1 MGTPAIVQAD
11 QVSGSCAI
19 HQVPSPSSGAPQPA
33 PPMPFNAPLLQGLSP
48 NVRIG
53 GKPAATLG
61 SSGTN
66 TPPHVGLHA
75 SDPYAVAT
83 MQIGRVLGGSPTV
96 LIGGQPAAT
105 ASSQATCCA
114 TPGSLVPSIAT
125 VLVG

>member
-11 QVSGSCAI
+11 RINGSCTI

-33 PPMPFNAPLLQGLSP
+33 PPMPFSSPLLQGLSA

-53 GKPAATLG
+53 GKAAATLG

-66 TPPHVGLHA
+66 TPAHVGLHA
-75 SDPYAVAT
+75 SDPYAVAS
-83 MQIGRVLGGSPTV
+83 MQTGRVVGGSAAV

-105 ASSQATCCA
+105 ASAQATCCA
-114 TPGSLVPSIAT
+114 TPGTLVPGIAN
-125 VLVG
+125 VLIG